1 MAIHLS
7 LSPQGTTSRPSM
19 VKSMLFV
26 LCLLLMLMNILI
38 VILTLIKADRNLTC
52 TIFSGLLYYVTLT
65 AFLWKFLFALQQSLF
80 ITSRL
85 QLRWSNRTV
94 FTVYVVVAFS
104 LPLCPLILMF
114 VKYPNSTFISSTCNF
129 CWLTREFLLYG
140 LLIPIL
146 AIVSLNFVLYVYTI
160 VHLCLRNRQQS
171 QLRSTL
177 PDRSRQLQNFRIA
190 LFFATIM
197 GLSWLLGFL
206 TLIPNSYI
214 QLFGNVLFCAVN
226 ACQGLVFSIM
236 VFFMLERQAFD
247 KYCCYCCHRPSRS
260 KSASAPPRAV
270 PDESDRRTAPSYNAS
285 IETAST
291 SDGNHIYQT
300 RLTPRVVKLPRDR
313 HDEYIYSTPM
323 F

>member
-1 MAIHLS
+1 
-7 LSPQGTTSRPSM
+7 
-19 VKSMLFV
+19 
-26 LCLLLMLMNILI
+26 MNILI

-80 ITSRL
+80 ITSLLR
-85 QLRWSNRTV
+85 LRWSNRTV
-94 FTVYVVVAFS
+94 FIVYVLVAFS

-129 CWLTREFLLYG
+129 CWLTHEFLLYG
-140 LLIPIL
+140 LLIPIMVL
-146 AIVSLNFVLYVYTI
+146 VSLNFVLYIYTI
-160 VHLCLRNRQQS
+160 VRLCLRNRSQS

-190 LFFATIM
+190 LFFATVM

-214 QLFGNVLFCAVN
+214 QLFGNILFCAVN
-226 ACQGLVFSIM
+226 AFQGFVFSIM
-236 VFFMLERQAFD
+236 VLFMLERQAFD
-247 KYCCYCCHRPSRS
+247 KYCCYCCNRSRRS
-260 KSASAPPRAV
+260 KSTSAPSLAV
-270 PDESDRRTAPSYNAS
+270 PDEPNRRTAPSYKAS

-300 RLTPRVVKLPRDR
+300 RLTPRVVKPPRDR
-313 HDEYIYSTPM
+313 HGEYIYSTPM